1 MGARIIASRH
11 RLGSLGSALDL
22 GSPFSV
28 LVDGPWWTLVDPGVI
43 LGSFSGFVSKWYC
56 KESVS
61 LFHSE
66 TKQDHAINRMVKV
79 AMVFQQLLI

>member
-22 GSPFSV
+22 GSP
-28 LVDGPWWTLVDPGVI
+28 LLDPGVI